1 MDRMANGSSHLFAGK
16 ARIIAQYLINCL
28 AIADLLQDEIHTNAR
43 TRDDG
48 LPPNTAGF
56 VSMPGTER

>member
-48 LPPNTAGF
+48 LAAQHRRIRLNTWY
-56 VSMPGTER
+56 